1 MKRGTYLALHRPM
14 ASRRSRPRSARGFTL
29 VELAVVVTVIGIFAM
44 LAMPSMGDSR
54 YDRIAYDDAG
64 SVMEL
69 IRTARTRAM
78 GRGAAVMV
86 TLTTNN
92 TIGNFRMYEAVDPN
106 PSGGNAA
113 DGRIPRSTCMNP
125 TADAWKQGDT
135 RNAFIDG
142 VDMNGGPEIDGN
154 FAVRIVTFASDGTET
169 VIPTAAICFNPAG
182 RAYLYIGS
190 GSPTFSPAAPF
201 LGTIAIDVVR
211 LLPGTSGISAAN
223 QKGVARR
230 VLIPSSGNTRMIAS
244 ITLP

>member
-1 MKRGTYLALHRPM
+1 MKPGTHLALPLPM
-14 ASRRSRPRSARGFTL
+14 ASRRPRPRSARGFTL

-54 YDRIAYDDAG
+54 YDRMAYDDTA

-69 IRTARTRAM
+69 VRSARTRAM

-106 PSGGNAA
+106 PTQGNAA
-113 DGRIPRSTCMNP
+113 DARIPRSTCMNP
-125 TADAWKQGDT
+125 TADAWKPGDT

-142 VDMNGGPEIDGN
+142 VDMNGSAQIDGN

-169 VIPTAAICFNPAG
+169 VVPTVSICFNPAG
-182 RAYLYIGS
+182 RSYLYVGG

-201 LGTIAIDVVR
+201 LGTIAVDVVR

-230 VLIPSSGNTRMIAS
+230 VLIPSSGNTRMVSS